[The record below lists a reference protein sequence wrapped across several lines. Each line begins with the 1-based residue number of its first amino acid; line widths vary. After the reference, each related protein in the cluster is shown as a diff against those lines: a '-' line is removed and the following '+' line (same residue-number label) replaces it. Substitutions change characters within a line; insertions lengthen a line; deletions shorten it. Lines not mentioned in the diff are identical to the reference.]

1 MLDVVMHACNLSTL
15 EAKAGGF
22 QDQGQP
28 ELHSETLSQKEK
40 KKKEKVL
47 PVVPVQLISLRGK

>member
-40 KKKEKVL
+40 KKRKRSFPL
-47 PVVPVQLISLRGK
+47 FQSSSSL